1 MQNYFTLLGLSVS
14 YPIDEAALQRAYI
27 GKQREFH
34 PDKQSGKDPV
44 ARQKALL
51 QSMDVNAAYQA
62 LKHPVRRAE
71 HLLALNGVTVN
82 SEMDSH
88 KPDMALL
95 MESMQMREALE
106 QATDAAAF
114 AGLRDG
120 AHGKMEAAQADFS
133 LASQADEWNKAA
145 SLAMRMRYLEK
156 FLEEVRLHQGQKLKM
171 ASSLRSPT

>member
-1 MQNYFTLLGLSVS
+1 MTQNYFILLNL
-14 YPIDEAALQRAYI
+14 PIAYAMDAAVLQRAYI
-27 GKQREFH
+27 EKQREFH
-34 PDKQSGKDPV
+34 PDKQSGKDPA

-106 QATDAAAF
+106 QAADAAAF
-114 AGLRDG
+114 ESLRDE
-120 AHGKMEAAQADFS
+120 AHGKMEAVQADFS

-145 SLAMRMRYLEK
+145 RLAIRMRYLEK
-156 FLEEVRLHQGQKLKM
+156 FLEEVRLHRSQKLKV
-171 ASSLRSPT
+171 